1 MMLLV
6 CAACAVCLERML
18 LRLIAR
24 CMRSS
29 SFINLCADWLTAFVY
44 LVASSLFHIYTHLSV
59 LRFAQEVVT
68 EELR

>member
-29 SFINLCADWLTAFVY
+29 SFINLRADWWLTVFVY
-44 LVASSLFHIYTHLSV
+44 LVAVYSIYTHLSV